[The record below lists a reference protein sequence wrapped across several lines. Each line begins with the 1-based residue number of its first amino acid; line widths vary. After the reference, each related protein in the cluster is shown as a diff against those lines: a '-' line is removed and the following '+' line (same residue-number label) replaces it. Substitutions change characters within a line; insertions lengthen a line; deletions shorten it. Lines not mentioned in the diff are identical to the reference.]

1 MKVIV
6 MSKTTLDVVQYDSVT
21 SIVKAGTTI
30 TIAYVS
36 ASTATVNATTH
47 IVRIMES

>member
-6 MSKTTLDVVQYDSVT
+6 MSRTSLDVVQYNVT

-30 TIAYVS
+30 TL
-36 ASTATVNATTH
+36 TLTGGTTVMVDSRAKA
-47 IVRIMES
+47 VYIMES